1 MTTRERSPLNVEM
14 PFSKLDGFI
23 TPNDDFYVRDHFPV
37 PRVDVKM
44 WRLKVEGAVETPFE
58 IGYEAL
64 LEMEMRTITATLECA
79 GNSRAFLQ
87 PPPDATLWELG
98 AVGNAEWTGVPLSA
112 VLERAGMT
120 SDAVDVILEGADHG
134 EAEKSPRPAGTLH
147 FSRSVPRRKA
157 CHDVLLALMMN
168 GTPLS
173 PAHGFPVRAIV
184 PGWYAAASVK
194 WLARIVVSDRPFAGY
209 FQSIDYSYWERRE
222 GLPTL
227 VPIQELQVKAEIAR
241 PAIGEVVP
249 ARSDYRMHG
258 AAWTSEVEIV
268 KVEISDNSGATWR
281 DAKLIGQPVPNAW
294 QLWEFDW
301 RTPAVPGKVT
311 LLARA
316 TDARG
321 RTQPRE
327 HQADRGHYLISHC
340 LPIAVDVR

>member
-1 MTTRERSPLNVEM
+1 MITREKSPLNLEM

-37 PRVDVKM
+37 PRVDPKT
-44 WRLKVEGAVETPFE
+44 WRLQVEGAVETPFE

-120 SDAVDVILEGADHG
+120 PDAVDVILEGADHG
-134 EAEKSPRPAGTLH
+134 EAEKSPRPAGALH
-147 FSRSVPRRKA
+147 FSRGVPRRKA
-157 CHDVLLALMMN
+157 CHDVLLAVMMN

-173 PAHGFPVRAIV
+173 SAHGFPVRAIV

-194 WLARIVVSDRPFAGY
+194 WLTRIVVSDRPFAGY
-209 FQSIDYSYWERRE
+209 YQSIDYSYWGRRE

-227 VPIQELQVKAEIAR
+227 VPIQELQVKAQIAR

-249 ARSDYRMHG
+249 ANSVYRMHG

-294 QLWEFDW
+294 QLWEFEW
-301 RTPAVPGKVT
+301 RTPTVIGKVT

-327 HQADRGHYLISHC
+327 HHADRGHYLISHC
-340 LPIAVDVR
+340 LPIAVAVR